1 MAYRSG
7 RRVWVVLSRLNA
19 LNFAVRQRDSGR
31 QAGTRPRSRIF
42 LSVVVLLGSM
52 TSFAGPPF
60 RTDDPNQ
67 FPWRHYEAYVFGI
80 VDRNSGVSSW
90 PLPAFELNVGAAPNL
105 QLHVL
110 IPGAF
115 VTSAGSYGIGD
126 IEPEAKYRF
135 VQETGKRPEVG
146 VLTLHPTI

>member
-1 MAYRSG
+1 
-7 RRVWVVLSRLNA
+7 
-19 LNFAVRQRDSGR
+19 
-31 QAGTRPRSRIF
+31 
-42 LSVVVLLGSM
+42 
-52 TSFAGPPF
+52 
-60 RTDDPNQ
+60 
-67 FPWRHYEAYVFGI
+67 VFGI
-80 VDRNSGVSSW
+80 VDRSSGVSSW

-115 VTSAGSYGIGD
+115 VTSAGSYRIGD

-146 VLTLHPTI
+146 VLTLHPTFKDRRMEIVVCMAN